1 MIARKRR
8 VLLVS
13 YHFPPS
19 SAVGALRAGRL
30 ATGLPEHGFIV
41 DVLCAS
47 EESSV
52 ESPDESSSLRLP
64 DESRLI
70 RVPTP
75 FVLGRNPSIA
85 NLPTHF
91 LGVAFWK
98 LRAHLEWIF
107 LTKDWSWH
115 WGQRALA
122 EVLPELESGRY
133 EALILDGPPRPALAP
148 FASWGRA
155 NGVTVITDLRDI
167 WASASTTFSAFSWL
181 SPTLRRSRWFHLL
194 REDTLA
200 NSDHVIFNT
209 DVMATFMKERS
220 SALNGAEVSFVP
232 NAYLS
237 SEVDPTPPALNIDN
251 RALELVHTGSVAYG
265 RHHLLIGLIE
275 AVERWNQ
282 RQTRPLRLTL
292 VGPRHK
298 QVEELIAARRLNDQ
312 VMSIGWC
319 DRVRTIELQR
329 KADILVLFQPDT
341 FGARTATPA
350 KTFEYMCRRKPIF
363 ALVPPG
369 PAAALIDESGLGIVC
384 HAVDSS
390 RIESALTD
398 VVEWIVKG
406 RELPSLPKKYSAAET
421 TREFAQIVHLAMSGG
436 SSHG

>member
-1 MIARKRR
+1 MTARKRR

-19 SAVGALRAGRL
+19 SAVGALRAARL

-47 EESSV
+47 EDSSV
-52 ESPDESSSLRLP
+52 ESPDRSSSLRLP
-64 DESRLI
+64 GEARLL

-75 FVLGRNPSIA
+75 FVLGRNPSVA
-85 NLPTHF
+85 NLPTNF
-91 LGVAFWK
+91 LGVLFWK
-98 LRAHLEWIF
+98 LRAHLEWRF
-107 LTKDWSWH
+107 LTKDWSWR

-155 NGVTVITDLRDI
+155 NGVTVVTDLRDV
-167 WASASTTFSAFSWL
+167 WASEHTTFSAFSWL
-181 SPTLRRSRWFHLL
+181 SPALRRSRWFHLL
-194 REDTLA
+194 GEDTLA

-209 DVMATFMKERS
+209 DDMATFMKEHS
-220 SALNGAEVSFVP
+220 SVLNDAKVSFVP
-232 NAYLS
+232 NAYVS
-237 SEVDPTPPALNIDN
+237 SEVDPTPPAVNIDN
-251 RALELVHTGSVAYG
+251 RALELVHTGSLSYG

-292 VGPRHK
+292 VGPRHEE
-298 QVEELIAARRLNDQ
+298 VEELIAARRLDDQ
-312 VMSIGWC
+312 IMSIGRC

-329 KADILVLFQPDT
+329 KADILVLFQPDSRVT
-341 FGARTATPA
+341 RMATPA

-369 PAAALIDESGLGIVC
+369 PAATLLEETGLGVVC
-384 HAVDSS
+384 HAVDSGQ
-390 RIESALTD
+390 IESALSE
-398 VVEWIVKG
+398 VVEWTTEG

-436 SSHG
+436 SSRG